1 MQGYTYSVFSAV
13 AIAIHLIINFK
24 LIVGRGEST
33 VRGICYRGFL
43 YGVLAY
49 YVTDA
54 TWGVLAGLGWT
65 RVLYV
70 ETAFFF
76 LSLVAFVF
84 LWSRFAINY
93 LSFGKWAT
101 RTLMWYG
108 YALLAFNLA
117 ALAVN
122 PFCNCFYYFDAQGG
136 YLTGS
141 ARDVA
146 FVLLVVF
153 DVLIAAFS
161 LAKAIASRDS
171 VRRRSMMVLL
181 SCVTMGV
188 AIVLQVVWPLT
199 PFTALGCLIV
209 NCFFQVFV
217 IQDEQAEKHAAE
229 LEQALERARA
239 AEKAR
244 SLFFSIVSHD
254 IRTPLNAILG
264 YSELLQN
271 DATSQ
276 ADRDV
281 ALKSISAS
289 GTTLLQLV
297 NDVLDLAKIDAGKMT
312 LQPEPVLLNQLT
324 DEVFSSFWRAADEK
338 GIKLVNNT
346 EDVPTVMIDG
356 HRFRQVLFNLIGNAV
371 KFTKRGSVTV
381 SASYAGET
389 LDVSVSDTGCGI
401 AADMLTR
408 ILDPFV
414 QVQDPTHAADR
425 AGGTGL
431 GLSICKRL
439 VDAMG
444 GELYVESELGKG
456 STFRARI
463 PGVAVAEEGNGERVT
478 GNGERGTGNGE
489 RGSSSRE
496 DVNFHSPT
504 QNSNSN
510 SPTPTQDSN
519 SSLPRHVLVVDDSP
533 VNQKVLS
540 AFLKKAGIASID
552 LAGDGAEAL
561 SKLDSSAK
569 AGNPYDFV
577 FSDFWMPNMNGLEFI
592 EKLRA
597 DPRFRRIPAF
607 AVTADTEYHKDS
619 RFRLF
624 NDVLLKPLTYGKLM
638 KVFRK

>member
-1 MQGYTYSVFSAV
+1 MQSYTYSVFSAV

-33 VRGICYRGFL
+33 VRGMRYRGFL

-70 ETAFFF
+70 ETVLFF

-84 LWSRFAINY
+84 MWSRFAINY

-108 YALLAFNLA
+108 HALLAFNLA

-188 AIVLQVVWPLT
+188 AIVMQVVWPLT

-338 GIKLVNNT
+338 GIKLVNDT

-401 AADMLTR
+401 AADMQTH

-456 STFRARI
+456 ATFRARI
-463 PGVAVAEEGNGERVT
+463 PGVNKVESGGVESGGVK
-478 GNGERGTGNGE
+478 
-489 RGSSSRE
+489 
-496 DVNFHSPT
+496 DLPSPT
-504 QNSNSN
+504 HPLTHSF
-510 SPTPTQDSN
+510 TPK
-519 SSLPRHVLVVDDSP
+519 HVLVVDDSP

-540 AFLKKAGIASID
+540 AFLRKAGIASID

-597 DPRFRRIPAF
+597 DSRFGHLPAI
-607 AVTADTEYHKDS
+607 AVTADTEFHKDS

-624 NDVLLKPLTYGKLM
+624 NGVLLKPLTYGKLM
-638 KVFRK
+638 EVFKK

>member
-1 MQGYTYSVFSAV
+1 MQSYTYSVFSAV

-33 VRGICYRGFL
+33 VRGMRYRGFL

-70 ETAFFF
+70 ETVLFF

-84 LWSRFAINY
+84 MWSRFAINY
-93 LSFGKWAT
+93 LGFGKWAT

-188 AIVLQVVWPLT
+188 AIVMQVVWPLT

-401 AADMLTR
+401 AADMLTH

-463 PGVAVAEEGNGERVT
+463 PGVAVAACEVGVQS
-478 GNGERGTGNGE
+478 
-489 RGSSSRE
+489 SSSRE
-496 DVNFHSPT
+496 DVKFHSPT

-510 SPTPTQDSN
+510 SPTPAQDFHSC
-519 SSLPRHVLVVDDSP
+519 HVLVVDDSP

-540 AFLKKAGIASID
+540 AFLRKAGIASID
-552 LAGDGAEAL
+552 VADDGAEAL

-597 DPRFRRIPAF
+597 DSRFGHLPAI
-607 AVTADTEYHKDS
+607 AVTADTEFHKDS

-638 KVFRK
+638 EVFKK

>member
-1 MQGYTYSVFSAV
+1 MQSYTYSVFSAV

-33 VRGICYRGFL
+33 VRGMRYRGFL

-70 ETAFFF
+70 ETVLFF
-76 LSLVAFVF
+76 LSLVVFVF
-84 LWSRFAINY
+84 MWSRFAINY
-93 LSFGKWAT
+93 LGFGKWAT

-108 YALLAFNLA
+108 HALLAFNLA

-401 AADMLTR
+401 AADMLTH

-425 AGGTGL
+425 AGGNGL

-463 PGVAVAEEGNGERVT
+463 PGVAVAACEVGVQS
-478 GNGERGTGNGE
+478 
-489 RGSSSRE
+489 SSSRE
-496 DVNFHSPT
+496 DVKFHSPT

-510 SPTPTQDSN
+510 SPTPAQDFHSY
-519 SSLPRHVLVVDDSP
+519 HVLVVDDSP

-540 AFLKKAGIASID
+540 AFLRKAGIASID
-552 LAGDGAEAL
+552 VAGDGAEAL

-597 DPRFRRIPAF
+597 DSRFGHLPAI
-607 AVTADTEYHKDS
+607 AVTADTEFHKDS

-624 NDVLLKPLTYGKLM
+624 NGVLLKPLTYGKLM
-638 KVFRK
+638 EVFKK